1 RSGWSTTAAATTGPA
16 RQPRP
21 TSSTPATYM
30 KPARRSGF
38 SSVRMAGTRVTVY
51 VPGLRCQFCVLRF
64 SFRPPA
70 LFHPRRLALEVAQI
84 IQLSAPHLRR
94 PHHLDLLDRRRVERE
109 NPLDA
114 LAERHFAHR
123 KGPARPA
130 AMHPDDDALEDLDA
144 LLVAFAHFHVH
155 ADGVARLHRRPV
167 GQLRLLDHV
176 DTAGTHH
183 LTPSRAER
191 RARAES
197 LALLRPTRRR
207 PGDPAA

>member
-1 RSGWSTTAAATTGPA
+1 MLISSISRGSAAATAHTTAERRMTSYRRARSSAGTSLESQTPRTGRSGWSTTAAATTGPA

-30 KPARRSGF
+30 KPARRSAF

-84 IQLSAPHLRR
+84 IQLGAPHLRR

-109 NPLDA
+109 NALDT
-114 LAERHFAHR
+114 LAERHLAHR

-130 AMHPDDDALEDLDA
+130 AMHPDDHALEDLDA

-155 ADGVARLHRRPV
+155 ADGV
-167 GQLRLLDHV
+167 
-176 DTAGTHH
+176 
-183 LTPSRAER
+183 
-191 RARAES
+191 
-197 LALLRPTRRR
+197 
-207 PGDPAA
+207 